1 LSRPNAS
8 NYAWA
13 TGAMSV
19 GLGLHFYYV
28 RELVASMVLFSVMFF
43 SLSLVVLSVFFVWY
57 AGKQVAAWARPAS
70 RNANTLPRCL
80 ASHARP

>member
-1 LSRPNAS
+1 MSRPNAN

-13 TGAMSV
+13 TGVMIV

-28 RELVASMVLFSVMFF
+28 RELVASMILFSLMFF

-57 AGKQVAAWARPAS
+57 AGKQVAMWARPAS
-70 RNANTLPRCL
+70 PNAITLPRSL
-80 ASHARP
+80 ALDARP